1 MKRNFNLLPG
11 FDSIS
16 YATTPYHMLLS
27 DDNIGENGENLSII
41 VLSLERAEAT
51 IKMMESIKEHIPN
64 FKGEY
69 IIADNGSS
77 KETIEKLKQEIKNVP
92 YTCNL
97 VEFGKNYGVAGGRN
111 KAAKHSTKDWI
122 LNLDNDI
129 YFTMNLLPEIH
140 NAISQLGCKFLN
152 LPLLNYDSEKIYSL
166 GGNIF
171 LTDDNGNICAGC
183 GGSFEQGDC
192 MPGDTFDRSLCTFL
206 FGASV
211 MNKKLF
217 FDLGGF
223 DDNMFIGFED
233 LDFSI
238 EIFKRGLKI
247 GCIGTAGLVHDHRIS
262 TAENDLEYEKK
273 RFSNKHIFEAAM
285 YFEKKHGFKVWNKV
299 TEEWLKEKNR
309 SIGGNVEE
317 VTAENNNKLIKT
329 KKYKIALIVDV
340 RNWAFDNIAQ
350 NIKKYLSEKY
360 DIEIIYMSDDLE
372 DNIVYLFYAVKD
384 FDLVHIFWRGILNY
398 IDSDFYNYYLSYYGS
413 DKQAFLDN
421 YIKSKLITTSVYDHK
436 YLSKDLEKENK
447 HIFEYVKSYTV
458 SSKKLLKIYENI
470 DYLKDPEYEITD
482 GVDLELFKPKNI
494 SRLSYKNIKNRT
506 LNIGWVGNS
515 KWSGDKNEDVKGFI
529 SIIKPA
535 VEGLIKDGYNINLVT
550 SDKNDKFIPHDKMP
564 EYYNK
569 IDLYICASLNEGTP
583 NPVLEAM
590 ACGVPVISTDVG
602 IVPEVFGKTQKEFI
616 LKERNIKSLKEKI
629 IYLLNNLN
637 MLEILSKE
645 NLESI
650 KDWTWEN
657 KVKEFDKFFT
667 KCLKEK

>member
-1 MKRNFNLLPG
+1 M
-11 FDSIS
+11 
-16 YATTPYHMLLS
+16 
-27 DDNIGENGENLSII
+27 
-41 VLSLERAEAT
+41 
-51 IKMMESIKEHIPN
+51 
-64 FKGEY
+64 
-69 IIADNGSS
+69 
-77 KETIEKLKQEIKNVP
+77 
-92 YTCNL
+92 
-97 VEFGKNYGVAGGRN
+97 
-111 KAAKHSTKDWI
+111 
-122 LNLDNDI
+122 
-129 YFTMNLLPEIH
+129 
-140 NAISQLGCKFLN
+140 
-152 LPLLNYDSEKIYSL
+152 
-166 GGNIF
+166 
-171 LTDDNGNICAGC
+171 
-183 GGSFEQGDC
+183 
-192 MPGDTFDRSLCTFL
+192 
-206 FGASV
+206 
-211 MNKKLF
+211 
-217 FDLGGF
+217 
-223 DDNMFIGFED
+223 
-233 LDFSI
+233 
-238 EIFKRGLKI
+238 
-247 GCIGTAGLVHDHRIS
+247 
-262 TAENDLEYEKK
+262 
-273 RFSNKHIFEAAM
+273 
-285 YFEKKHGFKVWNKV
+285 
-299 TEEWLKEKNR
+299 
-309 SIGGNVEE
+309 
-317 VTAENNNKLIKT
+317 
-329 KKYKIALIVDV
+329 
-340 RNWAFDNIAQ
+340 
-350 NIKKYLSEKY
+350 
-360 DIEIIYMSDDLE
+360 
-372 DNIVYLFYAVKD
+372 
-384 FDLVHIFWRGILNY
+384 
-398 IDSDFYNYYLSYYGS
+398 
-413 DKQAFLDN
+413 DN

-494 SRLSYKNIKNRT
+494 SRLSYENLKNRT